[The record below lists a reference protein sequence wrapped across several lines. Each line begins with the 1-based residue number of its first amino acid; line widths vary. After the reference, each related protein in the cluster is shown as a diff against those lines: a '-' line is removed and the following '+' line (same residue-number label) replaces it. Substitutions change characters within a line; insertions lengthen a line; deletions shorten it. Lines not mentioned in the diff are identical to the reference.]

1 MNVIGARNESISK
14 LLWNKKELKVDMSFY
29 KAHVVTFVIAVEI
42 EFWIKIE
49 GLQLKWMLWI
59 L

>member
-14 LLWNKKELKVDMSFY
+14 LRWNEKELKVDMAFY
-29 KAHVVTFVIAVEI
+29 KAHVVKFVIAVEI

-49 GLQLKWMLWI
+49 GLQLKWILWI
-59 L
+59 